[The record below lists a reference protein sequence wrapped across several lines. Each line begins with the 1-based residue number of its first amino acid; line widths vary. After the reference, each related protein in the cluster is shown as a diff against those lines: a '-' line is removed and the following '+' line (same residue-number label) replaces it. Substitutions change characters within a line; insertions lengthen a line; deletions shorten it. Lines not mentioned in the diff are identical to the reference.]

1 MTKQEFMYRL
11 AQQLISLPPEE
22 RVCAL
27 KFYDE
32 YFADAGEENADAVIR
47 DLGSPEEVART
58 IKEDFAQR
66 NPGYDPGNQYTYRP
80 GPQYQPGQG
89 RQTYTTS
96 PETYRQRGQAEPQVY
111 RQGMSGGTV
120 VLIVTLL
127 ILGSPIWLAL
137 LVAAIGVFLALAGV
151 VIGLVVAAVAA
162 TGALVLGGVSCAWAA
177 ITALAITPGLRLLGV
192 GGGLLLTGIGL
203 LAALLGIWIAVH
215 VLPALFRGVVDLCRR
230 LFHRKGGN

>member
-1 MTKQEFMYRL
+1 ML
-11 AQQLISLPPEE
+11 
-22 RVCAL
+22 
-27 KFYDE
+27 
-32 YFADAGEENADAVIR
+32 R

-66 NPGYDPGNQYTYRP
+66 NPGYDTGNQYTYRP